1 MFPQSSLS
9 KSWSGYLY
17 TFLQIR
23 NRYFHWTNC
32 YDEAR
37 TGSWTWHTGEHMF
50 LQRKVTTWLKCSQ
63 DPSWPHLQV
72 RVDSSGSSWYEIRIL
87 SLARCWPKTKRHMF
101 MYYIT
106 LAFTLP
112 ADIYF
117 IRTTIV
123 AIHAI
128 MVGILITSKMF
139 YSVLYLSMALLTNIV
154 DYKIT
159 GFRENNDAV

>member
-1 MFPQSSLS
+1 
-9 KSWSGYLY
+9 
-17 TFLQIR
+17 
-23 NRYFHWTNC
+23 
-32 YDEAR
+32 
-37 TGSWTWHTGEHMF
+37 
-50 LQRKVTTWLKCSQ
+50 
-63 DPSWPHLQV
+63 
-72 RVDSSGSSWYEIRIL
+72 
-87 SLARCWPKTKRHMF
+87 